1 MKNKFLLYQLPIIS
15 ICIALIMY
23 LYTFDKEDLNP
34 GHPTPT
40 EFIQKKK
47 DRKIYKE
54 HRKNYFKQMHKA
66 SPDTDWGQ
74 MNQDYRTSRSV
85 AATQF
90 RSKLNPSFAT
100 NYTESFFNR
109 DLEGAWEERGSNNLA
124 GRVHTVDVDFDTG
137 IIYCGSSGGNIWIGS
152 TNGEGWV
159 CANDYMQINNI
170 NMLRALPNQSRQN
183 RLLISAG
190 NSFYYSDNEGFTINQ
205 SSGLEGVE
213 SWGEIYRSTVTYYNN
228 EPVVFVLTKEWDSG
242 DSDSL
247 DCESCLYDYIE
258 YGSGCCDT
266 AWDEYVIDCAT
277 LESQYYWDC
286 TDCECPG
293 DNGATNGPVAK
304 IFRSDDFGENFYE
317 IYSTQLVSERA
328 YDIWSDRYDPS
339 DIFFLKN
346 GALYLL
352 SINNNNLSFIGDAG
366 PLNQGENIL
375 SGGKD
380 QDNDGEFHFHAK
392 IGSRSYFS
400 GDGGITWDDKGE
412 LPSYTF
418 SRNSFSCSYD
428 NMNLVAIGGID
439 LYKSL
444 NAGNNWE
451 KVNDWW
457 EYYGD
462 PSTYLHADIPAVQFL
477 KNNNGTELIY
487 VSTDGGLYDS
497 SNQLHNV
504 DNLSLNGLGVSQYYS
519 TYTKRTDPYQIFAGS
534 QDQGFQ
540 RSTDHANSVYDFEQ
554 VVSGDYGHLSS
565 GDDGASIWS
574 VYPGFAMYYP
584 DASSNWSG
592 ITWDFEMSGA
602 LWLPPLMEDP
612 YDPSSVYLA
621 GGGLSG
627 GHHILKLTRN
637 GNSIQ
642 VDEGDYSFNNTIT
655 AMAYSPID
663 PSHRY
668 ALTYSGNFYYSS
680 NNGHSW
686 MMSSG
691 FTGPGSHYFYG
702 AKILPSK
709 IELGKVIIAGSGY
722 SNPPVFISYNH
733 GNTFQNMSEGM
744 PSTLI
749 FDLASTESENFIF
762 AATAVGAFAYS
773 FEENQWEDIMGFEGP
788 DQTYWTVE
796 YVPEIYT
803 ARFGTYGRGIWDFI
817 VDENIDILLGD
828 LNGDEI
834 INIQDVIILINISL
848 SITNPT
854 DYQITSG
861 DLNGDGVINILD
873 IISCINIIL
882 NN

>member
-1 MKNKFLLYQLPIIS
+1 MKTKFLLYGLSISLIFIIS
-15 ICIALIMY
+15 IVYIY
-23 LYTFDKEDLNP
+23 DNRNSGKTY
-34 GHPTPT
+34 PTPA
-40 EFIQKKK
+40 EYIQKKK
-47 DRKIYKE
+47 DRKVYKE
-54 HRKNYFKQMHKA
+54 HRKNYFKMMHKA
-66 SPDTDWGQ
+66 SPDIDWNK
-74 MNQDYRTSRSV
+74 MNQDHRKSRSIFS
-85 AATQF
+85 TEL
-90 RSKLNPSFAT
+90 RSSLNTRIST
-100 NYTESFFNR
+100 NHTESFFNR
-109 DLEGAWEERGSNNLA
+109 ELEGVWEERGSNNLA
-124 GRVHTVDVDFDTG
+124 GRVHTVDVDFDAG

-152 TNGEGWV
+152 TDGEGWV

-170 NMLRALPNQSRQN
+170 NMLRSLPNQSGQN

-190 NSFYYSDNEGFTINQ
+190 NTFYYSDNEGFTIIE
-205 SSGLEGVE
+205 STGLEGVT
-213 SWGEIYRSTVTYYNN
+213 SWGEIYRSTVAYHHDN
-228 EPVVFVLTKEWDSG
+228 EPVIFVLTKEWDG
-242 DSDSL
+242 
-247 DCESCLYDYIE
+247 
-258 YGSGCCDT
+258 GS
-266 AWDEYVIDCAT
+266 V
-277 LESQYYWDC
+277 
-286 TDCECPG
+286 
-293 DNGATNGPVAK
+293 VK
-304 IFRSDDFGENFYE
+304 IFRSDDFGESFYE
-317 IYSTQLVSERA
+317 IYSTSLLSERA
-328 YDIWSDRYDPS
+328 YDIWTDRYEPS
-339 DIFFLKN
+339 DIYFLRN
-346 GALYLL
+346 GEIYSL
-352 SINNNNLSFIGDAG
+352 SVNNNNLNFIGNAG
-366 PLNQGENIL
+366 PSNQGENIL
-375 SGGKD
+375 AGGKD
-380 QDNDGEFHFHAK
+380 LDNNGEFHFHAK

-400 GDGGITWDDKGE
+400 SDGGITWDDKGE

-428 NMNLVAIGGID
+428 NMNLVAVGGID

-497 SNQLHNV
+497 NNQLHNV

-540 RSTDHANSVYDFEQ
+540 RSIDYTNSVYDFEQ
-554 VVSGDYGHLSS
+554 VISGDYGHLVS
-565 GDDGASIWS
+565 GDDGISIWS

-584 DASSNWSG
+584 NASYNTSG
-592 ITWDFEMSGA
+592 VTWDFEMNGA

-680 NNGHSW
+680 NSGHSW
-686 MMSSG
+686 TMSSG

-709 IELGKVIIAGSGY
+709 VELGKVIIAGSGY
-722 SNPPVFISYNH
+722 SNPPVFITYNN
-733 GNTFQNMSEGM
+733 GESFESMSQGM
-744 PSTLI
+744 PNTLVY
-749 FDLASTESENFIF
+749 DLASTEIENFIF

-817 VDENIDILLGD
+817 LNENIDIFLGD
-828 LNGDEI
+828 LNEDEI

-848 SITNPT
+848 SEIDPT
-854 DYQITSG
+854 DYQEISG
-861 DLNGDGVINILD
+861 DLNEDGTIDILD
-873 IISCINIIL
+873 IINCINIIL
-882 NN
+882 NT